1 MQAIYPDLPW
11 PSLIA
16 GQALVAKNEPAQA
29 LAPLRASLATNPFDP
44 RVHCALADAYG
55 KLPPSDRPPAAAV
68 AREQGFC
75 RSLAE
80 GE

>member
-1 MQAIYPDLPW
+1 MQALYPDLPW

-16 GQALVAKNEPAQA
+16 GEALVAKGAPADA

-44 RVHCALADAYG
+44 RVHCALASAYG
-55 KLPPSDRPPAAAV
+55 KLPPPDQPPAATL

-80 GE
+80 GD